1 MANKNKRLA
10 NNVGGNFFVDS
21 TCINCDTCRQL
32 ATATFAEND
41 DFSSVY
47 RQPVGEAEV
56 HAAYQALIACPVGS
70 IGTLQGDKA
79 QVQKAISS
87 FPLQLA
93 REGARL
99 LERRSWDPLQTKAT
113 GTPTSPLRS
122 APGPE
127 GEGPVSAG
135 PGGEGAIRGCDRH
148 IYYNGFNSE
157 KSFGANSY
165 FLQHPDGNWLIDS
178 PRYVRHLVTAFE
190 RMGGIKYIFLT
201 HEDDVA
207 DAGRYAA
214 QFGATRIIHSADAD
228 AEPGAEWIIEGLD
241 PVEVGQ
247 EFRIIPVPGHTQGS
261 IALLY
266 ADRYLFTG
274 DHMGW
279 DRDVNG
285 LRLATVYV
293 WNEEILRRS
302 TARLLDY
309 RFEWVLPGHA
319 DRICLPAVRMKEE
332 LQRLLDRRL
341 SG

>member
-1 MANKNKRLA
+1 MANKSKRLA
-10 NNVGGNFFVDS
+10 NNVGDNFFVDS

-32 ATATFAEND
+32 APATFAEND

-47 RQPVGEAEV
+47 RQPVGDAEV
-56 HAAYQALIACPVGS
+56 HAAYQALVACPVGS

-79 QVQKAISS
+79 QMQQAVAS
-87 FPLQLA
+87 FPLELDA
-93 REGARL
+93 
-99 LERRSWDPLQTKAT
+99 
-113 GTPTSPLRS
+113 
-122 APGPE
+122 
-127 GEGPVSAG
+127 
-135 PGGEGAIRGCDRH
+135 H

-165 FLQHPDGNWLIDS
+165 FLRHPDGNWLIDS

-228 AEPGAEWIIEGLD
+228 AEPGAEWIIEGMD
-241 PVEVGQ
+241 PVEVGR

-261 IALLY
+261 MALLY

-302 TARLLDY
+302 TARLLDH

-319 DRICLPAVRMKEE
+319 DRIHLPAARMKQE

-341 SG
+341 SS

>member
-1 MANKNKRLA
+1 MANKSKRLD
-10 NNVGGNFFVDS
+10 NNVGDNFFVDS

-32 ATATFAEND
+32 APATFAESD

-47 RQPVGEAEV
+47 RQPVGDAQV
-56 HAAYQALIACPVGS
+56 HAAYQALVACPVGS
-70 IGTLQGDKA
+70 IGTLQSDKA
-79 QVQKAISS
+79 QMQQAVAS
-87 FPLQLA
+87 FPMKL
-93 REGARL
+93 
-99 LERRSWDPLQTKAT
+99 DN
-113 GTPTSPLRS
+113 
-122 APGPE
+122 
-127 GEGPVSAG
+127 
-135 PGGEGAIRGCDRH
+135 H

-165 FLQHPDGNWLIDS
+165 FLRHPDGNWLIDS

-228 AEPGAEWIIEGLD
+228 AEPGAEWIIEGMD
-241 PVEVGQ
+241 PVVVGP

-261 IALLY
+261 IALHY

-302 TARLLDY
+302 TARLLDH

-319 DRICLPAVRMKEE
+319 DRIHLPAARMKQE

-341 SG
+341 SS

>member
-1 MANKNKRLA
+1 MADLKKKLST
-10 NNVGGNFFVDS
+10 NVAGDFFVDS

-32 ATATFAEND
+32 ALATFQEKGD
-41 DFSSVY
+41 YSSVY
-47 RQPVGEAEV
+47 SQPETEPERQDAWR
-56 HAAYQALIACPVGS
+56 ALLACPVGS
-70 IGTLQGDKA
+70 IGTVEKDKA
-79 QVQKAISS
+79 HLRRAMES
-87 FPLQLA
+87 FPLHL
-93 REGARL
+93 EG
-99 LERRSWDPLQTKAT
+99 D
-113 GTPTSPLRS
+113 
-122 APGPE
+122 
-127 GEGPVSAG
+127 V
-135 PGGEGAIRGCDRH
+135 
-148 IYYNGFNSE
+148 YYNGFNSE

-165 FLQHPDGNWLIDS
+165 FLRHPDGNWLIDS

-228 AEPGAEWIIEGLD
+228 AEPGAEWIIEGMD
-241 PVEVGQ
+241 PVEVGR

-261 IALLY
+261 MALLY

-302 TARLLDY
+302 TARLLDH

-319 DRICLPAVRMKEE
+319 DRIHLPAARMKQE

-341 SG
+341 FS